1 MNILV
6 LTRCMVQPD
15 NDEKGATNVVFFLA
29 REWVKRGHRVVMIH
43 NSSNFPGIYYKVPR
57 KLAWKFAGDGLVAAR
72 AYPPLEREEDGV
84 QILRLPML
92 KLIPHGSY
100 FSSQY
105 KKQCDLIDEHLKK
118 LDFVPDVVTGHW
130 PEPQLELV
138 KTLGERYH
146 AKTALVVHGE
156 LSEKFAAKK
165 KAELL
170 GLNRLFFRSVPVLE
184 KMLAKYD
191 FLTAEHCRVCYSGI
205 PDDFILNTRERSDWK
220 KDGKLRVAFV
230 GRLVAYKRV
239 DVILEALSKAFDT
252 PSWVF
257 DIIGDGPE
265 SENLKKKAAELG
277 ISEQVDF
284 VGRIPR
290 EEVIERMQNT
300 DCFAMVSENEV
311 FGLVYLEAMAA
322 GCLTI
327 ASKNGGVDG
336 IIRNG
341 ENGFLSA
348 QGDADELSVLLRE
361 IAGLPEERVA
371 ELRKNARQTVRDFSD
386 SKVAE
391 KYLNDII
398 S

>member
-1 MNILV
+1 M
-6 LTRCMVQPD
+6 
-15 NDEKGATNVVFFLA
+15 
-29 REWVKRGHRVVMIH
+29 
-43 NSSNFPGIYYKVPR
+43 
-57 KLAWKFAGDGLVAAR
+57 
-72 AYPPLEREEDGV
+72 

-105 KKQCDLIDEHLKK
+105 KKQCDLIEEHLKK

-277 ISEQVDF
+277 ISGQVDF

-348 QGDADELSVLLRE
+348 QGDADELSVRLRE
-361 IAGLPEERVA
+361 IAGLPAERIA
-371 ELRKNARQTVRDFSD
+371 ELRKNARQTVHDFSD